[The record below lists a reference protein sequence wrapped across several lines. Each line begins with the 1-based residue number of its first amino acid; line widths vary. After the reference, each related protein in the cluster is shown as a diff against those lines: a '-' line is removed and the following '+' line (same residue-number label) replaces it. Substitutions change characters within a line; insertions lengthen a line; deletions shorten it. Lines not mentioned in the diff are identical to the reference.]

1 MQGEGQEFESPRLH
15 HLAPTHRD
23 GTTTSQPQ
31 RRRGRPCVEACGP
44 LVPGSE
50 PSRVRVHGPAD
61 RWDGSSRGPGCRRPQ
76 VGGAPS
82 QVNMSIGR
90 SSLLNELRFRSGS
103 PSRRARQ
110 CIDMHKD
117 QYPETIRCNRPLG
130 ELLKWS
136 SYTGHGVDALA
147 PGADEGRGR
156 RRNASGSCEQALIRR
171 CPNGEPRPGSCPVTR
186 R

>member
-1 MQGEGQEFESPRLH
+1 LQGEGQEFESPRLH
-15 HLAPTHRD
+15 HLAPTRQD
-23 GTTTSQPQ
+23 GTKNKSATLH
-31 RRRGRPCVEACGP
+31 RRSADRACVEPCGP

-50 PSRVRVHGPAD
+50 LPARVLGPAD
-61 RWDGSSRGPGCRRPQ
+61 CWAGLRGPGAPRPLRPERTFTSEH
-76 VGGAPS
+76 VDRKIESPE
-82 QVNMSIGR
+82 
-90 SSLLNELRFRSGS
+90 NELRFRSGS

-117 QYPETIRCNRPLG
+117 QYPETIRRNRPLG

-171 CPNGEPRPGSCPVTR
+171 CPNGETRPG
-186 R
+186 

>member
-23 GTTTSQPQ
+23 GTTTSQPR

-50 PSRVRVHGPAD
+50 PSRVRVHGPAE
-61 RWDGSSRGPGCRRPQ
+61 RWERVLSRAQCRRPQ
-76 VGGAPS
+76 
-82 QVNMSIGR
+82 GR
-90 SSLLNELRFRSGS
+90 GRTFTSEHVDRKIESPENELRFRSGS

-117 QYPETIRCNRPLG
+117 QYPETIRRNRPLG

-156 RRNASGSCEQALIRR
+156 RRNALGSCEQALIQRY
-171 CPNGEPRPGSCPVTR
+171 PNGETR
-186 R
+186 LG

>member
-15 HLAPTHRD
+15 HLAPTRQD
-23 GTTTSQPQ
+23 GTKNKSATPPTQRGPCLRRTMRSPRPRLRASGSGPRTS
-31 RRRGRPCVEACGP
+31 GLLG
-44 LVPGSE
+44 G
-50 PSRVRVHGPAD
+50 PSRAWCSTASRPERTFTSEHVD
-61 RWDGSSRGPGCRRPQ
+61 RKIESPE
-76 VGGAPS
+76 
-82 QVNMSIGR
+82 
-90 SSLLNELRFRSGS
+90 NELRFRSSS

-117 QYPETIRCNRPLG
+117 QYPETIRRNRPLG

-171 CPNGEPRPGSCPVTR
+171 CPNGETRPG
-186 R
+186 

>member
-1 MQGEGQEFESPRLH
+1 LAE
-15 HLAPTHRD
+15 HLLCKERVRSSSLLVSTTSRRPPGRDKNKSATHR
-23 GTTTSQPQ
+23 
-31 RRRGRPCVEACGP
+31 RRADRPCVEPCGP

-50 PSRVRVHGPAD
+50 PSVRVHRPAD
-61 RWDGSSRGPGCRRPQ
+61 CWAGPSGPGCSSPCGR
-76 VGGAPS
+76 GAPS

-90 SSLLNELRFRSGS
+90 SSLLNELRFRSSS

-171 CPNGEPRPGSCPVTR
+171 CPNGETRPG
-186 R
+186 